1 MTGTAFL
8 EAAVAPHFRIDGEL
22 SHVEPFGTGHINR
35 TYLAHYRDGNGG
47 ARYVYQHINDAV
59 FTDVPAMMQNIA
71 RVTAHV
77 RSKLRAGD
85 LDDAHRRV
93 LTLVP
98 KQARTDDDHDALQAE
113 DGSWWRAYRF
123 IDGARTYDTLDDPRR
138 AYRAAKTFGTFI
150 EMLADLEG
158 ARLHETIPSF
168 HLTPK
173 RFDDFVAAVED
184 DPLGRAAEV
193 KREIAFVERN
203 ARLAGALEALRAD
216 GSARECA
223 THNDTKINNVM
234 IDDLT
239 GEGLCVIDLDTVMP
253 GLALYDFGDMVR
265 TATMRADEDER
276 DLSLVEV
283 DVPMFA
289 AVARGFVDGCGV
301 MLGAAEREHLVTA
314 GRVITFECGMRFLT
328 DHLRGD
334 TYFRIHRPGQNLDR
348 ARTQF
353 ALVESLTRSEA
364 ALRAVQSETT

>member
-8 EAAVAPHFRIDGEL
+8 EAAVTPHFLIDGEL
-22 SHVEPFGTGHINR
+22 ERVEPFGSGHINR

-47 ARYVYQHINDAV
+47 TRYVYQHINDAV
-59 FTDVPAMMQNIA
+59 FTDIPAMMQNIA

-77 RSKLRAGD
+77 RGKLDAGG

-123 IDGARTYDTLDDPRR
+123 IDGARTYDTLDDPQR

-150 EMLADLEG
+150 ETLSDLEG
-158 ARLHETIPSF
+158 GRLHETIPDF
-168 HLTPK
+168 HHTPK
-173 RFDDFVAAVED
+173 RFADFVAAVER
-184 DPLGRAAEV
+184 DPLGRAAAV
-193 KREIAFVERN
+193 RDEIAFVERN
-203 ARLAGALEALRAD
+203 AHLAGALEALRASGD
-216 GSARECA
+216 ARECA

-265 TATMRADEDER
+265 TATMRAAEDER
-276 DLSLVEV
+276 DLSRVEV
-283 DVPMFA
+283 DVPMYA
-289 AVARGFVDGCGV
+289 AVARGFVEGAGAV
-301 MLGAAEREHLVTA
+301 LGPAEREHLVTA
-314 GRVITFECGMRFLT
+314 GRVITYECGMRFLT
-328 DHLRGD
+328 DHIEGD

-353 ALVESLTRSEA
+353 ALVDSLTRREA
-364 ALRAVQSETT
+364 ALRAVQSVSS